1 MNDYEPELGQA
12 LFGQPY
18 KEYDVSNL
26 LHAALQ
32 SIDAELDRVM
42 GNVTQKEYHSPFANS
57 GNDFKCDAFEVD
69 AYSWDETI
77 EQKYNFKWRDIEIS
91 WYKYLGRGM
100 SVNRVMSND
109 YIAQMLD
116 DCLLALE
123 TYEGEW
129 WNNEL
134 R

>member
-1 MNDYEPELGQA
+1 MSEYEPELGQA
-12 LFGQPY
+12 VFGQPY
-18 KEYDVSNL
+18 KEYEISNL
-26 LHAALQ
+26 LYAALQ
-32 SIDAELDRVM
+32 RIDTELDRVM

-57 GNDFKCDAFEVD
+57 GNDFKCDAFEVH

-77 EQKYNFKWRDIEIS
+77 EQEYNFKWRDIEIS

-123 TYEGEW
+123 NYEE
-129 WNNEL
+129 EMSEQ
-134 R
+134 